1 LFHLLSNIEYVL
13 ILSDSPVTSWTV
25 WKAQGMTISNKVVV
39 SLTDREKEHGLTY
52 VALSRVTK
60 FSNLGIKDTEGISKN
75 RLCRK
80 IRMHP
85 KMGKHLIEEERLRK
99 MEQQTLKYFN

>member
-1 LFHLLSNIEYVL
+1 M
-13 ILSDSPVTSWTV
+13 D
-25 WKAQGMTISNKVVV
+25 G
-39 SLTDREKEHGLTY
+39 EKEQGLTY

-85 KMGKHLIEEERLRK
+85 KMGKRLIEEERLRE
-99 MEQQTLKYFN
+99 MERHTLKYFN

>member
-1 LFHLLSNIEYVL
+1 
-13 ILSDSPVTSWTV
+13 
-25 WKAQGMTISNKVVV
+25 M
-39 SLTDREKEHGLTY
+39 EHGLTY

-80 IRMHP
+80 IRKHP
-85 KMGKHLIEEERLRK
+85 KMEKRLIEEERLRE
-99 MEQQTLKYFN
+99 MEQHTLKYFN

>member
-1 LFHLLSNIEYVL
+1 MIIIH
-13 ILSDSPVTSWTV
+13 
-25 WKAQGMTISNKVVV
+25 KVVV
-39 SLTDREKEHGLTY
+39 SLMAREKEHRLTY

-80 IRMHP
+80 MRVHP
-85 KMGKHLIEEERLRK
+85 KMEKRLIEEERLRK
-99 MEQQTLKYFN
+99 LEQQTLKYFN